1 MLGDIVVSYER
12 MQEVEFSF
20 FTLPDSGAFL
30 THAPRRRSEAFALV
44 YPFQTEVWPVLI
56 FTIIITGPIL
66 YFMIAIPQWVMERR
80 QQKSRKFL
88 SKQPKTFFD
97 LIYIREITR
106 RQRPRIRVR
115 KITFDDKNANSFG
128 ACVWYTCR
136 IFLRQCESHAMHK
149 ARNFLLTYFQPQVF
163 PMKAVTRFGSF
174 QLSFGYRRPTC

>member
-1 MLGDIVVSYER
+1 MFGDIVVSYER

-30 THAPRRRSEAFALV
+30 THAPRRLSEAFALI

-88 SKQPKTFFD
+88 QRPKTFFD

-106 RQRPRIRVR
+106 HAVNTRRV
-115 KITFDDKNANSFG
+115 TFDDKKAKANANSFG
-128 ACVWYTCR
+128 GCVWYTCR
-136 IFLRQCESHAMHK
+136 IFLRQCEASTHMSCTKHVI
-149 ARNFLLTYFQPQVF
+149 FLHF
-163 PMKAVTRFGSF
+163 
-174 QLSFGYRRPTC
+174 

>member
-30 THAPRRRSEAFALV
+30 THSPRRLSEAFALV

-80 QQKSRKFL
+80 QPKTRKFL
-88 SKQPKTFFD
+88 PKQPKTFFD
-97 LIYIREITR
+97 LIYIREINTR
-106 RQRPRIRVR
+106 RRRVR
-115 KITFDDKNANSFG
+115 KVTFDDKKADANSFG
-128 ACVWYTCR
+128 GCVWYTCR

-149 ARNFLLTYFQPQVF
+149 ARNFPYISSHKF
-163 PMKAVTRFGSF
+163 
-174 QLSFGYRRPTC
+174 LS